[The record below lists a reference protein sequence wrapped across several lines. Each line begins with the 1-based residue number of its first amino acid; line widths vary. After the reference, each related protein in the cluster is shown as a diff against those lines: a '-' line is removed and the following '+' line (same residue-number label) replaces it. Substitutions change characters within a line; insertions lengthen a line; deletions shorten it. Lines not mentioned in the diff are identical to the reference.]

1 MDFIDQI
8 KAIFQQIEKIKAQI
22 QNEQATKTAFIMP
35 FIQALGYN
43 VFNPM
48 EVAPEFTADVPGLK
62 GEKVDYAI
70 IKDNKP
76 IILMECKSC
85 HENLENPKHSSQLH
99 RYFNATDAKFGILT
113 NGIIYRFYTDIDK
126 VHIMDDKPFFEFNM
140 LNFSDSDVNE
150 LKRFSKSI
158 FDINELSDVAQNLLY
173 TKEIKRIMAEQLSE
187 PSPDFV
193 RFFASKVYSGKMM
206 ATVVDKFTEITKRSL
221 KDFVNERI
229 TDRLKSAIDLPEALI
244 EIGTSED
251 SKNNAEGGTDKL
263 SKEEQIVTTQKELEA
278 FYIVKSILR
287 ESVDIGRIRYKDTIS
302 YFGINLDGNVKKTI
316 CRLYLNSN
324 KKFIA
329 IFDAE
334 GKEIK
339 TTISSLDDIYSVSQ
353 FLKDKVVYLTQG
365 KSADELLQ
373 VEVI

>member
-8 KAIFQQIEKIKAQI
+8 KAISQQIEKLKAQI
-22 QNEQATKTAFIMP
+22 QNEQATKAAFIMP
-35 FIQALGYN
+35 FIQALGYS

-48 EVAPEFTADVPGLK
+48 EVAPEFTADVPGVK

-76 IILMECKSC
+76 IILIECKSC
-85 HENLENPKHSSQLH
+85 NESLENPKHSSQLH
-99 RYFNATDAKFGILT
+99 RYFHVTDAKFSILT

-126 VHIMDDKPFFEFNM
+126 SNIMDNKAFFEFNM

-150 LKRFSKSI
+150 LKRFSKST

-187 PSPDFV
+187 PSSDFV
-193 RFFASKVYSGKMM
+193 KFFASKVYSGKMM

-229 TDRLKSAIDLPEALI
+229 TDRLKSAIDLPESSIEISASEDLKNA
-244 EIGTSED
+244 EIGTE
-251 SKNNAEGGTDKL
+251 KL
-263 SKEEQIVTTQKELEA
+263 SKEEQIITTQEELEA
-278 FYIVKSILR
+278 FYLIKSILR
-287 ESVDIGRIRYKDTIS
+287 ESVELERIKYGDTVN
-302 YFGINLDGNVKKTI
+302 YFGINLDGKVTKTI

-324 KKFIA
+324 KKSIA
-329 IFDAE
+329 VLDAQ
-334 GKEIK
+334 GKEAK
-339 TTISSLDDIYSVSQ
+339 TKISNLDEIYSVAQ
-353 FLKDKVVYLTQG
+353 FLKDKVISLNQG
-365 KSADELLQ
+365 KSADESVQ
-373 VEVI
+373 IEVI

>member
-8 KAIFQQIEKIKAQI
+8 KTISQQIEKLKAQI

-48 EVAPEFTADVPGLK
+48 EVAPEFTADVPGVK

-70 IKDNKP
+70 IKDDQP

-85 HENLENPKHSSQLH
+85 NENLEHPKHNSQLH
-99 RYFNATDAKFGILT
+99 RYFHVTEAKFSILT

-126 VHIMDDKPFFEFNM
+126 SNVMDDKPFFEFNM

-150 LKRFSKSI
+150 LKRFSKST
-158 FDINELSDVAQNLLY
+158 FDLSELSDVAQNLLY

-187 PSPDFV
+187 PSSDFV
-193 RFFASKVYSGKMM
+193 KFFASKVYSGTMR
-206 ATVVDKFTEITKRSL
+206 ASVVDKFTEITKRSL

-229 TDRLKSAIDLPEALI
+229 TDTLKSAIDRPPRATELPPSDDSPTTKETDESPNGI
-244 EIGTSED
+244 E
-251 SKNNAEGGTDKL
+251 
-263 SKEEQIVTTQKELEA
+263 TTQEELEA

-287 ESVDIGRIRYKDTIS
+287 DSVDIKRIKYKDTIS
-302 YFGINLDGNVKKTI
+302 YFGINLDGKVTKTI
-316 CRLYLNSN
+316 CRLYINST
-324 KKFIA
+324 KKSIA
-329 IFDAE
+329 VLDAQ
-334 GKEIK
+334 GKEAK
-339 TTISSLDDIYSVSQ
+339 TKISNLDEIYSVSQ
-353 FLKDKVVYLTQG
+353 FLKDKVISLTQS
-365 KSADELLQ
+365 KSSDESIQ
-373 VEVI
+373 AEIV

>member
-8 KAIFQQIEKIKAQI
+8 KAISQQIEKLKAQI

-48 EVAPEFTADVPGLK
+48 EVAPEFTADVPGVK

-85 HENLENPKHSSQLH
+85 NENLEHPKHSSQLH
-99 RYFNATDAKFGILT
+99 RYFHVTEAKFSILT
-113 NGIIYRFYTDIDK
+113 NGIIYRFYTDIEK
-126 VHIMDDKPFFEFNM
+126 SNVMDNKAFFEFNM

-150 LKRFSKSI
+150 LKRFSKST
-158 FDINELSDVAQNLLY
+158 FDLNELSDVAQNLLY
-173 TKEIKRIMAEQLSE
+173 TKEIKRIMAEQLAE

-193 RFFASKVYSGKMM
+193 KFFASKVYSGTMR
-206 ATVVDKFTEITKRSL
+206 ATVVDKFIEITKRSL

-229 TDRLKSAIDLPEALI
+229 TDRLKSAIDLPEISTELTTLDNSQI
-244 EIGTSED
+244 TESTINE
-251 SKNNAEGGTDKL
+251 L
-263 SKEEQIVTTQKELEA
+263 SKEEQIVTTQEELEA

-287 ESVDIGRIRYKDTIS
+287 DSVDIKRIKYKDTIS
-302 YFGINLDGNVKKTI
+302 YFGINLDGKVTKTI
-316 CRLYLNSN
+316 CRLYLNST
-324 KKFIA
+324 KKSIA
-329 IFDAE
+329 VLDAQ
-334 GKEIK
+334 GKESK
-339 TTISSLDDIYSVSQ
+339 VKISNLDEIYSIAQ
-353 FLKDKVVYLTQG
+353 FIKDKVISLTQG
-365 KSADELLQ
+365 KSADESVQ
-373 VEVI
+373 IEVI